1 MSRKHV
7 IIGAGSAGI
16 SALETIMGL
25 APQDQVTV
33 ITREEFLPYS
43 PTALPYLLSGR
54 IKKSDL
60 AMKSEEFFAHRKA
73 TLVRGQ
79 EVVEL
84 NTGTKE
90 LVLSNGQRGSYDT
103 LLIATGSGPVTPRI
117 KGIEETGYFSFHHLD
132 DCEMLLQAL
141 DGPRKKEVIVLGA
154 GLVGM
159 EVAAALLEKGHRVKI
174 VEKESRILP
183 LYFDAEAE
191 PFIRR
196 TFLAHGA
203 QIYTGESVVEIKKKG
218 NRIEATLSGAGHLEA
233 DLLVCA
239 VGVQSNTSLARK
251 AGIKTNRGILVDEG
265 MKTSAPDVYAAG
277 DVAEARS
284 FFTGEPGMNLIIPS
298 AVNQGEVAG
307 TNMAGGQEKYDGWIS
322 KNTFH
327 FFDCSACSLGTAMA
341 QAPGLEIMKERDETA
356 GTFKK
361 MVFRNGALVGA
372 MFLNVEVDP
381 GVLLY
386 LMKERVSVEN
396 CKGALFEKLGAV
408 GLGLMMENERK
419 EAIPSYRKA

>member
-1 MSRKHV
+1 MSRKHI

-16 SALETIMGL
+16 SALETIVGL
-25 APQDQVTV
+25 AAQDQVTI

-60 AMKSEEFFAHRKA
+60 AMRSEEFFARLKA
-73 TLVRGQ
+73 VLIRDQ

-84 NTGTKE
+84 NTGAKE
-90 LVLSNGQRGSYDT
+90 LVLSNGQRESYDT
-103 LLIATGSGPVTPRI
+103 LLIATGSGPVTPPI
-117 KGIEETGYFSFHHLD
+117 KGIEEAGYFSFHHLD
-132 DCEMLLQAL
+132 DCERLLQAL
-141 DGPRKKEVIVLGA
+141 EGPPKEVIVLGA

-191 PFIRR
+191 PFIRK
-196 TFLAHGA
+196 TFIGHGA

-218 NRIEATLSGAGHLEA
+218 NRVEALLSEGGLLEA

-239 VGVQSNTSLARK
+239 VGVRSNTVLAQK
-251 AGIKTNRGILVDEG
+251 AGLRVKRGILVDER

-298 AVNQGEVAG
+298 AVNQGEAAG
-307 TNMAGGQEKYDGWIS
+307 TNMAGGQEKYDGWLS
-322 KNTFH
+322 KNAFH
-327 FFDCSACSLGTAMA
+327 FFDCSACSLGTAMV
-341 QAPGLEIMKERDETA
+341 QAPGLEIMKQTDEAA

-361 MVFRNGALVGA
+361 MVFRDGVLVGA

-386 LMKERVSVEN
+386 LMKEKVRVEN
-396 CKGALFEKLGAV
+396 YRGALFEKPGTV

>member
-16 SALETIMGL
+16 SALETIGSL
-25 APQDQVTV
+25 APQDQVTI

-60 AMKSEEFFAHRKA
+60 AMRSEDFFAHLNA
-73 TLVRGQ
+73 ALVRGQ

-90 LVLSNGQRGSYDT
+90 LVLSNGQQESYDT
-103 LLIATGSGPVTPRI
+103 LLIATGSGPVTPPI
-117 KGIEETGYFSFHHLD
+117 KGIENTGYFSFHHLD
-132 DCEMLLQAL
+132 DCERLLQAL
-141 DGPRKKEVIVLGA
+141 DGPRKKEVMVLGA

-174 VEKESRILP
+174 VEKESQILP
-183 LYFDAEAE
+183 LYFDAGAE
-191 PFIRR
+191 PSIRK
-196 TFLAHGA
+196 TFFGHGA
-203 QIYTGESVVEIKKKG
+203 QIYTGESVVEVKKKG
-218 NRIEATLSGAGHLEA
+218 KRIEATLSGAGPLEA

-239 VGVQSNTSLARK
+239 VGVRSNTALAQK
-251 AGIKTNRGILVDEG
+251 AGLKVNRGILVDER

-284 FFTGEPGMNLIIPS
+284 FFGGEPGMNLIIPS

-307 TNMAGGQEKYDGWIS
+307 TNMAGGQERYDGWIS

-327 FFDCSACSLGTAMA
+327 FFDCAACSLGMAMD
-341 QAPGLEIMKERDETA
+341 QAPGLEIMKEKDETA

-361 MVFRNGALVGA
+361 MVFRNGTLVGA
-372 MFLNVEVDP
+372 MFLNIEVDP

-386 LMKERVSVEN
+386 LIKEKVRVE
-396 CKGALFEKLGAV
+396 KYRGALFEKPGTV
-408 GLGLMMENERK
+408 GLGLMMDNERK